1 MSDCGLHCS
10 GRIDYRVNLKIYMRK
25 ELIDMTMRK
34 AVEEI
39 VRHENYKCE
48 SLTEYLKELQNL
60 GGRLEELEIKEKIK
74 TVQLTAL
81 QKTARIL
88 QKVLKKPAV
97 A

>member
-10 GRIDYRVNLKIYMRK
+10 GRTDYRVNLKIYMRK
-25 ELIDMTMRK
+25 ELIDMRK
-34 AVEEI
+34 TVEEI
-39 VRHENYKCE
+39 VKHENYKCE
-48 SLTEYLKELQNL
+48 SLTEYEKELQNL
-60 GGRLEELEIKEKIK
+60 REKLEELEIKERIK

-88 QKVLKKPAV
+88 RKVLKKPDV